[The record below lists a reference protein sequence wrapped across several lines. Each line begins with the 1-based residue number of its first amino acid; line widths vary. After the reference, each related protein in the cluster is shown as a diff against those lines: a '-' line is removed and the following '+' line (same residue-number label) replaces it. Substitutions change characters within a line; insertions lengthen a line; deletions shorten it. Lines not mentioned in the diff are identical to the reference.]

1 MRDFLS
7 RMADASERRAREA
20 RSRTPVRELRRRIA
34 DCPAAPTLSLHP
46 DGFDLIAEVKQRSP
60 SNGRLADDDV
70 VQRARAYARA
80 GAAAVSVLTEPDEF
94 SGSLEDLE
102 RISAGLGADETDG
115 SFSGPVVTLR
125 KDFLTDPYQVLE
137 ARVMGASGVLIVL
150 RIVDEARLEEILTAA
165 AEAGVFVL
173 LEAFDADDL
182 DRAGSG
188 VERARAL
195 GVRVLVGLNAR
206 DLESLEVDPDRLR
219 RLADR
224 FPPGV
229 PKVAES
235 GLLGPADAARAAAWG
250 YDFGLV
256 GTALMQEK
264 DPSAAVSAMV
274 SAGRAARELSQIHA
288 PGS

>member
-34 DCPAAPTLSLHP
+34 DCPAAPALSLHP
-46 DGFDLIAEVKQRSP
+46 DGFDLIAEVKRRSP
-60 SNGRLADDDV
+60 SRGRLAYDDV
-70 VQRARAYARA
+70 VQRARAYALA
-80 GAAAVSVLTEPDEF
+80 GAAAVSVLTEPDQF
-94 SGSLEDLE
+94 GGSLDDLE
-102 RISAGLGADETDG
+102 QISAVLAAGDTDESPSSPT
-115 SFSGPVVTLR
+115 PTLR

-137 ARVMGASGVLIVL
+137 ASVMGAAGVLIVL
-150 RIVDEARLEEILTAA
+150 RIVDEARLEEILSAA
-165 AEAGVFVL
+165 AETGVFVL

-182 DRAGSG
+182 DRAGGG

-195 GVRVLVGLNAR
+195 GVRALVGLNAR

-224 FPPGV
+224 IPPGV

-235 GLLGPADAARAAAWG
+235 GLLGPTDAARAAGWG
-250 YDFGLV
+250 YDMGLV
-256 GTALMQEK
+256 GTALMLEK
-264 DPSAAVSAMV
+264 DPAAAVSSMIT
-274 SAGRAARELSQIHA
+274 AGRAAREMSWIHA
-288 PGS
+288 PGA

>member
-165 AEAGVFVL
+165 AQAVAAGISVTPDASVARYDDASDRSNLHAIIDGLTDNSTSGHKPYYTYVPDPAQHGAPFV
-173 LEAFDADDL
+173 
-182 DRAGSG
+182 
-188 VERARAL
+188 AR
-195 GVRVLVGLNAR
+195 
-206 DLESLEVDPDRLR
+206 
-219 RLADR
+219 
-224 FPPGV
+224 
-229 PKVAES
+229 
-235 GLLGPADAARAAAWG
+235 
-250 YDFGLV
+250 
-256 GTALMQEK
+256 
-264 DPSAAVSAMV
+264 
-274 SAGRAARELSQIHA
+274 
-288 PGS
+288 